1 MNIIEENKLRYNED
15 WYDSKRRFCSYWHQ
29 ISEVMQVEHDNV
41 LEIGVGNKF
50 LSRYL
55 LSKGIKAV
63 TLDIELG
70 LEPDIKASILKLPF
84 KDNCF
89 DVIACYEILEHLPYE
104 DFSQALSEVCRVSK
118 AYCIISVP
126 DIERS
131 YRFNIQLPK
140 IKEIKKLWI
149 LPKLKKPANN
159 IEGGHFWEIG
169 IVGFGL
175 KRIVT
180 DIENRGF
187 SIEKTYRVFENPYH
201 RFFILKKL

>member
-1 MNIIEENKLRYNED
+1 MNITEENKLRYNEG
-15 WYDSKRRFCSYWHQ
+15 WYDSKLRFCSYWHQ
-29 ISEVMQVEHDNV
+29 INEIMQVKHNNV
-41 LEIGVGNKF
+41 LEIGIGNKF

-55 LSKGIKAV
+55 RGKGIKIV

-70 LEPDIKASILKLPF
+70 LAPDITASIFKLPF
-84 KDNCF
+84 KDSHF

-104 DFSQALSEVCRVSK
+104 DFSQALSEVYRVSNS
-118 AYCIISVP
+118 YCIISVP
-126 DIERS
+126 DIERA
-131 YRFNIQLPK
+131 YRFNLQLPK

-149 LPKLKKPANN
+149 LPRLKKPANK

-169 IVGFGL
+169 IEGFAL

-187 SIEKTYRVFENPYH
+187 TI
-201 RFFILKKL
+201 KKNISGV